1 MSRRS
6 RKPDSAVDLVV
17 QQSLAPP
24 DSTTQ
29 YVDSIVDGLAPGVE
43 LLFFS
48 WRSALLARYDVL
60 HVHWPELMIRG
71 RSPLHRFLRRRALD
85 VLLVRLALQR
95 IPLVRTVHNLEPHER
110 GPAAER
116 RSLARIDRATDLFIR
131 LNPTTVTPGATPA
144 VTVLHG
150 HYRDQF
156 AEHPLPESEPGRL
169 LYFGI
174 IRPYKGVVE
183 LMDVFRGAHDDS
195 LSLHVVGSPS
205 AGQRELVEE
214 RAARDSRVHTTLR
227 RVDDA
232 EMVDEIGRAELVVL
246 PYREMHNSG
255 SILVALSLGR
265 PILVPRTPTN
275 TALAEEVGSDWVL
288 EYDGDLTPE
297 RVTSA
302 LERIRT
308 HPPEGLPALS
318 GRDWDVLGRELKRA
332 YEGAIATKK
341 GSTR

>member
-6 RKPDSAVDLVV
+6 RNPDSAVLVV

-48 WRSALLARYDVL
+48 WRGALLAHYDVL

-214 RAARDSRVHTTLR
+214 RAARDFRVHTTLR

>member
-6 RKPDSAVDLVV
+6 RNPDSAGLVV

-29 YVDSIVDGLAPGVE
+29 YVDSVVDGLAPGVE

-48 WRSALLARYDVL
+48 WRSALLAHYDVL

>member
-1 MSRRS
+1 MTGGR
-6 RKPDSAVDLVV
+6 DGAANLVV

-24 DSTTQ
+24 DDTTQ

-48 WRSALLARYDVL
+48 WRSALTARYDVL

-71 RSPLHRFLRRRALD
+71 RSPSHRFLRRRALD

-95 IPLVRTVHNLEPHER
+95 IPLVRTVHNAEPHEK
-110 GPAAER
+110 GPVAER
-116 RSLARIDRATDLFIR
+116 RSLRRIDKATDLFVR
-131 LNPTTVTPGATPA
+131 LNPTTVTPAGVPA
-144 VTVLHG
+144 VTILHG

-156 AEHPLPESEPGRL
+156 ARHPQPPSEQGRL

-183 LMDVFRGAHDDS
+183 FIDVFRGVEDPT

-214 RAARDSRVHTTLR
+214 RTARDDRVTATLR
-227 RVDDA
+227 RVDDD
-232 EMVDEIGRAELVVL
+232 EMVREIALAELVVL

-255 SILVALSLGR
+255 SILVALSLAR
-265 PILVPRTPTN
+265 PVLVPRTPAN
-275 TALAEEVGSDWVL
+275 SVLAEEVGSDWVI
-288 EYDGDLTPE
+288 EYDGELTPE
-297 RVTSA
+297 TITATIADLRA
-302 LERIRT
+302 RPRT
-308 HPPEGLPALS
+308 GTPALA
-318 GRDWDVLGRELKRA
+318 GRDWDRLGLQLKEA
-332 YEGAIATKK
+332 YQDAVTRKK
-341 GSTR
+341 KSKR